1 GEVHPDPDHALSDGP
16 QSLYPEQFE
25 RLMRDVEALAPVV
38 EKEVLRL
45 PVRRAVAV
53 AVNAGGEAE
62 GLLPGQP
69 REAVGTLAVAFQGE
83 RGAYS
88 EMALKRCFQNANVAA
103 KPHRTFR
110 EVFEAVL
117 QGIAD
122 YGVVPL
128 ENSLSGSI
136 HENYDLFLQFPDISI
151 AGEISIRIIHSL
163 IAKEGTSLSDI
174 RRVFSHP
181 QGLAQCAG
189 FLAEHPEWHQIPYY
203 DTAGSVAHV
212 AEVPDRDV
220 AAIANSEAATTYG
233 LSVLK
238 EGIEGNPQNYTRFA
252 ILARNE
258 NATVEDPDK
267 ASVVFATPDRPGALL
282 QCMDVFSSHE
292 VNLTKI
298 ESRPILGKPWEY
310 MFYLDMDLR
319 DRAEVFDTV
328 IEELARHT
336 DELRVLGRYR
346 KA

>member
-1 GEVHPDPDHALSDGP
+1 
-16 QSLYPEQFE
+16 
-25 RLMRDVEALAPVV
+25 MRDVEALAPVV
-38 EKEVLRL
+38 EKEMLRL
-45 PVRRAVAV
+45 PVRQTASVVGR
-53 AVNAGGEAE
+53 
-62 GLLPGQP
+62 QP
-69 REAVGTLAVAFQGE
+69 RELVGALSVAFQGE

-88 EMALKRCFQNANVAA
+88 EIALKRYFQNADVSAV
-103 KPHRTFR
+103 PHRSFR
-110 EVFEAVL
+110 EVFTAVL
-117 QGIAD
+117 EGTAD
-122 YGVVPL
+122 YGIVPL

-136 HENYDLFLQFPDISI
+136 HENYDLFLQFPDIAI

-163 IAKEGTSLSDI
+163 IAKEGTTLESIS
-174 RRVFSHP
+174 RVFSHP
-181 QGLAQCAG
+181 QGLTQCSG
-189 FLAEHPEWHQIPYY
+189 FLAEHPEWQQIPFY

-212 AEVPDRDV
+212 AETGDTDV

-252 ILARNE
+252 VLARSEHADVQN
-258 NATVEDPDK
+258 PDK
-267 ASVVFATPDRPGALL
+267 ASVVFATPDKPGALL
-282 QCMDVFSSHE
+282 QCMDVFSRNG

-319 DRAEVFDTV
+319 DRAEVFDV
-328 IEELARHT
+328 VMEELGEHT